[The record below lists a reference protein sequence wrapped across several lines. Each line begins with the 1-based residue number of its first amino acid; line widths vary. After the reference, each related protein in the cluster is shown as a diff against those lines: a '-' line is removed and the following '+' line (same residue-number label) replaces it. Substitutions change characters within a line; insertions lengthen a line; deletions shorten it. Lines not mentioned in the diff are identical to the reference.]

1 LIWLARLRLASYAAM
16 ITYGNLA
23 IAFGMVVLIA
33 AVSSYVAVRRVLR
46 IEPFD
51 IFRG

>member
-1 LIWLARLRLASYAAM
+1 M
-16 ITYGNLA
+16 ITFSNLA
-23 IAFGMVVLIA
+23 LSFGMVVVIA
-33 AVSSYVAVRRVLR
+33 AVSSYVAIRRVLR